1 MESPLTATAHDFSLV
16 GLFLQAD
23 PVVKGVMLLLVLAS
37 IGCWAV
43 ILDKAVRLRRARRDA
58 AAFEARVK
66 AGVALRPEV
75 EAEGVSAA
83 ILAAAARE
91 WRDRDDRS
99 ESRAERRERI
109 ERAMRAAV
117 GAEL

>member
-1 MESPLTATAHDFSLV
+1 MDSSLIATAHDFSLV

-58 AAFEARVK
+58 AVFEARV
-66 AGVALRPEV
+66 
-75 EAEGVSAA
+75 
-83 ILAAAARE
+83 
-91 WRDRDDRS
+91 
-99 ESRAERRERI
+99 
-109 ERAMRAAV
+109 
-117 GAEL
+117 